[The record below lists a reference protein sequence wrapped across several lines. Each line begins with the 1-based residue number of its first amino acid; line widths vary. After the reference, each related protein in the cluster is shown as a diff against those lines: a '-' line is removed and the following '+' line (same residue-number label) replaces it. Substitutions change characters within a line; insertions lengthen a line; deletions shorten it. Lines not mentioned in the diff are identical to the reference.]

1 MNATLSMAPRPMCEK
16 VRKIDP
22 ISRGGPGHA
31 HCSFAAR
38 TEVAFVSCQQV
49 RFALAD
55 CVVEISPEVGEG
67 SRKARAYT
75 ARLSLVENE
84 GTIVRPLVTGNGRR
98 VKIRA
103 ESELLALHSAVS
115 YLRARFGSVSRD
127 GLPCAL
133 GGATVGMPVAVDDAD
148 ADASTF

>member
-1 MNATLSMAPRPMCEK
+1 MNATWATPADRACEK
-16 VRKIDP
+16 LCKIDP
-22 ISRGGPGHA
+22 ISEGGTGHA
-31 HCSFAAR
+31 HCTFAAV
-38 TEVAFVSCQQV
+38 TEVASVSCQQV

-55 CVVEISPEVGEG
+55 CVVEISPEFGEG

-84 GTIVRPLVTGNGRR
+84 GTVVRPLVSGDGRR

-103 ESELLALHSAVS
+103 ESELLAFHSAVS

-127 GLPCAL
+127 GQPCSL

-148 ADASTF
+148 ASGF